1 MVKTELNISV
11 LFIGECQIH
20 SEKSTYTEQS
30 GHDLQLARV
39 LRIYYIHDPKSE
51 VCPYGNIQL
60 STRLFIPTRM
70 DDYYGKTC
78 ETFSKT
84 MQRVIT
90 WLNLTREFILLL
102 IKWPLTLFILMHYPI
117 HRGSYMSAF
126 VLLDLLNKLEKRD
139 KMGGLPSILSLFAT
153 SLINSIIKEH
163 EC

>member
-1 MVKTELNISV
+1 MC
-11 LFIGECQIH
+11 FYIGECQIH

-90 WLNLTREFILLL
+90 WLNLTRKFILLL
-102 IKWPLTLFILMHYPI
+102 MIKWLLTLFIVMDHLI
-117 HRGSYMSAF
+117 QRGSNVSAH
-126 VLLDLLNKLEKRD
+126 VLLNLLNELRKRD
-139 KMGGLPSILSLFAT
+139 KMRGLPSI
-153 SLINSIIKEH
+153 
-163 EC
+163 